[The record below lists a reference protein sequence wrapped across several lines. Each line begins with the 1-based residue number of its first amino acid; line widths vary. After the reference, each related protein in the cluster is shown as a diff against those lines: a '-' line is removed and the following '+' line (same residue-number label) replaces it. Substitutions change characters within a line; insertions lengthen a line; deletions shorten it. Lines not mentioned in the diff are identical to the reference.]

1 MDTENMAAEVIE
13 AKPEERVATYL
24 VFDTETTGLPVRGK
38 RGEPPVPADDPRQ
51 PRVAS
56 FAAII
61 ADQHGQEID
70 RKKAYIRPEGWT
82 MAEFDAR
89 AIADGKKPASEI
101 NGLTDAVLIAVG
113 VPVAEV
119 LDFYASQI
127 EANLIVVAFNAI
139 FDTKMMRGELRREGR
154 PDLFEKTRNICMMKA
169 QDAYAQR
176 GLCMSRPGFVTLA
189 AACEFHGIK
198 QENAHDA
205 MGDAE
210 DARAL
215 LEILIRDG
223 LLPEPSIT
231 YSATKE

>member
-1 MDTENMAAEVIE
+1 MDTETTSQE
-13 AKPEERVATYL
+13 ATNSEQEDRVATYI
-24 VFDTETTGLPVRGK
+24 VIDTETTGIPVRGK

-61 ADQHGQEID
+61 ADQHGREID

-89 AIADGKKPASEI
+89 AIAEGKKPASEI

-119 LDFYASQI
+119 LDFYAAKI
-127 EANLIVVAFNAI
+127 EADLIVVAFNAI
-139 FDTKMMRGELRREGR
+139 FDTKMMRGELRRAGR
-154 PDLFEKTRNICMMKA
+154 DDLFGKTRNICMMKA

-176 GLCMSRPGFVTLA
+176 GLCMSRPGFVSLA
-189 AACEFHGIK
+189 TACEFHGIK
-198 QENAHDA
+198 QANAHDA
-205 MGDAE
+205 LGDAE

-223 LLPEPSIT
+223 LLPDPTIT
-231 YSATKE
+231 YSSAKE